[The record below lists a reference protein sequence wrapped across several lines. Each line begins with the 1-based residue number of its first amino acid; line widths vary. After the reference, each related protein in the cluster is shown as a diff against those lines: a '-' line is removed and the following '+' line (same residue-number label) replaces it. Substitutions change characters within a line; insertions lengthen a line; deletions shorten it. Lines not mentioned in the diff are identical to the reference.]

1 MTLETVAMAAVV
13 TLGVVV
19 LVVSLRNE
27 LAEQREHRERM
38 RPVLPPDRP
47 VIPPGDPYD
56 RDDDYDDEGLVPEVA
71 YGVAPRTGLE
81 AAIELPGTQFV
92 VDQEARRMVEKLR
105 VDTGLLWENQQEHI
119 TSEIRSVNQ
128 RFNQLND
135 TLRGRG
141 TLNAEVS
148 SLNSQMRAMTLDLL
162 ELRDAVRELGGPRQ
176 FEGMLGETV
185 APHTEG
191 EVNA

>member
-47 VIPPGDPYD
+47 VVSPGDP
-56 RDDDYDDEGLVPEVA
+56 DDWDGPVPEVP
-71 YGVAPRTGLE
+71 YMLHGLE
-81 AAIELPGTQFV
+81 GSLVEEPLPGTQFV
-92 VDQEARRMVEKLR
+92 VDQEARRLIEVTKDMFVLSIDETQR
-105 VDTGLLWENQQEHI
+105 HFT
-119 TSEIRSVNQ
+119 TEIRAVNL

-135 TLRGRG
+135 TLRGRE
-141 TLNAEVS
+141 TLDAEVN
-148 SLNSQMRAMTLDLL
+148 SLRRQMQALSLDLL
-162 ELRDAVRELGGPRQ
+162 ELRDAVRELGGERL
-176 FEGMLGETV
+176 LGQTV
-185 APHTEG
+185 APPPEG
-191 EVNA
+191 EVQSADR